1 MRFVQNKC
9 GVDVFYELQ
18 LFICL
23 WLYGH
28 NYIQYDVNTHYI
40 TWYQT
45 NIFLSAS
52 FCEIQFYIER
62 LIFKVTLKTDQM
74 YSTQAIAKL
83 EKNGKYEKIT
93 IGRGWTSEDDLD
105 IDMKVTYMSPIT
117 ELTWVSTQG

>member
-1 MRFVQNKC
+1 MWNLHCRFDRYYIGQIYGGDFTKFC
-9 GVDVFYELQ
+9 GLLRIYEL
-18 LFICL
+18 
-23 WLYGH
+23 
-28 NYIQYDVNTHYI
+28 
-40 TWYQT
+40 YQT

-62 LIFKVTLKTDQM
+62 LIFKVTFRDWSKM

-105 IDMKVTYMSPIT
+105 IDIKVTFMSPIA